1 MKSLL
6 KDGVNPADQAIVE
19 GFKAKASNYWDEF
32 YKRNGDRFFKDRHYL
47 HSAFPELGNEATP
60 FTLLECGCGVGNSLI
75 PLLEVNKNL
84 TVIGGDFAST
94 AVKTMREDPR
104 YKEARTQKMGEVTG
118 RAFSEVWDITKSPYP
133 GSYTTNAGDSK
144 KFGTQFSD
152 GALLLFCL
160 SAVPPSKFSTSI
172 SNISTCLK
180 PGGLLLFRDYGHLD
194 DSQLHLLPSCV
205 KEKGRILDENTY
217 VKQDGT
223 ICHYFSLKEVEEL
236 FIEAGFE
243 VLELE
248 YIQRQYANRGEGK
261 VRRR

>member
-1 MKSLL
+1 
-6 KDGVNPADQAIVE
+6 
-19 GFKAKASNYWDEF
+19 
-32 YKRNGDRFFKDRHYL
+32 
-47 HSAFPELGNEATP
+47 
-60 FTLLECGCGVGNSLI
+60 
-75 PLLEVNKNL
+75 
-84 TVIGGDFAST
+84 
-94 AVKTMREDPR
+94 MRKDPR
-104 YKEARTQKMGEVTG
+104 YVEANAQSMGDVTG

-133 GSYTTNAGDSK
+133 GSYTSK
-144 KFGTQFSD
+144 DGVPQKFGEHFCD

-172 SNISTCLK
+172 ANISSCLK

-205 KEKGRILDENTY
+205 KDRGRILDENTY

-223 ICHYFSLKEVEEL
+223 ICHYFSLQEIEEL
-236 FIEAGFE
+236 FVKAGFK

-261 VRRR
+261 VRRRIWCHAKFQKLGDVEKDHNEDEFVMVPSAEISKSKKSATPETPGTPSKIDEAEAEEKQKCACIIG

>member
-1 MKSLL
+1 
-6 KDGVNPADQAIVE
+6 
-19 GFKAKASNYWDEF
+19 
-32 YKRNGDRFFKDRHYL
+32 
-47 HSAFPELGNEATP
+47 
-60 FTLLECGCGVGNSLI
+60 
-75 PLLEVNKNL
+75 
-84 TVIGGDFAST
+84 
-94 AVKTMREDPR
+94 MREDPR
-104 YKEARTQKMGEVTG
+104 YVKANAQKMGDLTG

-133 GSYTTNAGDSK
+133 GSYIKGGEPH
-144 KFGTQFSD
+144 KFGENFCD

-172 SNISTCLK
+172 ANISSCLK

-205 KEKGRILDENTY
+205 KDRGRILDENTY

-223 ICHYFSLKEVEEL
+223 ICHYFSLQEIEEL
-236 FIEAGFE
+236 FVKAGFK

-261 VRRR
+261 VRRRIWCHAKFQKVKDEVRDGGDKDDESFVMIPSASEAQQQSASTEAMPLKVDDSDEEKQKCACIIG